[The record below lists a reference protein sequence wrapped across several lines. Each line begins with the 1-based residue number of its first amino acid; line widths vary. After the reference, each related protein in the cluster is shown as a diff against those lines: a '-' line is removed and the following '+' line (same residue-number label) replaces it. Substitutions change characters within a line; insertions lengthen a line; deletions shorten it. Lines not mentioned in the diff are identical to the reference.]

1 MNLCE
6 EIKVYQSGEP
16 NFPYS
21 ATKVNLVVTRFTSDR
36 KPDGTLAEEVVQEV
50 TTTTELE
57 EFTVKPQLPKPGA
70 YHVKVLVENHFG
82 RSENMGTT
90 IVKYEGGCIKE

>member
-6 EIKVYQSGEP
+6 EIKVYQSVEP

-21 ATKVNLVVTRFTSDR
+21 ATKVTLVVTRFTSER

-57 EFTVKPQLPKPGA
+57 EFTVKPDLPGA
-70 YHVKVLVENHFG
+70 GTYRVAVFAEDNFG
-82 RSENMGTT
+82 RTEDMGSVTM
-90 IVKYEGGCIKE
+90 YFGGVCPEE